1 MPLMVLMLCVGVAS
15 TLPVLVTALVARALG
30 VGVPQIAAGVGRPR
44 LEWTLGGTAV
54 LVTPWLFASS
64 CTFKDHDDPDLGADA
79 PGRPFGKVHP
89 VLRALVVLSGPLV
102 VLALC
107 VAAAGTAAG
116 AAFVQSF
123 GQIID
128 GALDPLGQAQAYL
141 GRYGQAAD
149 AAPFATG
156 ALLLAKLVAFS
167 LLPLPLLAGGNSLL
181 QLVRWKR
188 PGLPP
193 WVGPVLQVSLLL
205 ILAMVVSWTVA
216 LAVFL
221 LG

>member
-1 MPLMVLMLCVGVAS
+1 MPLMVFLLCLGVAS
-15 TLPVLVTALVARALG
+15 TLPVLLTALASRMLG
-30 VGVPQIAAGVGRPR
+30 VGLPRIELGVGRPR
-44 LEWTLGGTAV
+44 LDWTLGSTT
-54 LVTPWLFASS
+54 LSVTPWLMASS
-64 CTFKDHDDPDLGADA
+64 CTLKDHDNLDLFADFA
-79 PGRPFGKVHP
+79 GRRFGDVHP
-89 VLRALVVLSGPLV
+89 VLRALVVLAGPLV

-107 VAAAGTAAG
+107 VAAAGPAAG
-116 AAFVQSF
+116 TAFAQGF

-188 PGLPP
+188 TGLPP

-221 LG
+221 FG